1 MKQKILSLFMLVI
14 LIIFISACHTG
25 KKDIETAKSQDVKTN
40 TQIGDIDKKVE
51 EVLSQMTL
59 QEKVGQVS
67 QVDIHYLMKKQ
78 WEKGGLDPKRLE
90 EVIVKYNIGSILSGG
105 GGSPDNNT
113 PIEWVKMVNEI
124 QSYTEKTRLKIP
136 IIYGV
141 DAVHGHNNLK
151 GSVIY
156 PHNLGVAA
164 TWNPELASKSAS
176 LTANELYASGIR
188 WNFAPVLDVSM
199 DPRWGRT
206 YETFGEDTYLVSV
219 MGRSIIEGIQE
230 SGKVAASAKHFLS
243 YGAANNGQDRQ
254 STDFSDRT
262 LQEIFLPPFREAVKA
277 GAKTV
282 MINSGDVNG
291 VPVHSSKELMTDL
304 LKEELGFEGFIISDW
319 EDVRKLEYY
328 HKLVPSLEEALTVS
342 FNAGLDMT
350 MIPMSI
356 DDIKT
361 LEELVK
367 SGKILEERLDDAVR
381 KILKVKYEIGLFE
394 DKYGDENKAAE
405 LAGNEESINTAKQMA
420 LESLTLLKNENNIL
434 PITKEKKNILI
445 VGPVADSKRML
456 CGGWTIGWQGAD
468 EKDLV
473 LGETILQVVKKK
485 EGINVIYVPNY
496 EDEEKVREAAKKADM
511 AIAALGEEPYAEYEG
526 DTESLDI
533 AIEQQ
538 KLLHILEEE
547 KIPTAVVLV
556 SGRPLTIEW
565 ASKNMDAILW
575 AYLPGT
581 EGGSAIIDTLFGDYN
596 PGGRLP
602 ITIPKNIGQLPITY
616 NSRQTSNY
624 DPLYPFGHGLSYT
637 KFQYSKISIPDKV
650 SAGDNLRVSLNL
662 KNIGEYAG
670 DEVVL
675 LYFNEMYTEVIPRR
689 KQLAAFSRIHLEK
702 GEEKKV
708 ELGISQE
715 QLKILGHDMKWMNKE
730 RDIQIQIGDIKKVVH
745 ITK

>member
-1 MKQKILSLFMLVI
+1 MKQRILFLFMLVI
-14 LIIFISACHTG
+14 LIIFISACNTD
-25 KKDIETAKSQDVKTN
+25 KKDTETAKSQEVKTN
-40 TQIGDIDKKVE
+40 GQIGDIDKRVE

-78 WEKGGLDPKRLE
+78 WEKGGLDPARLE

-113 PIEWVKMVNEI
+113 PTEWVKMVNEI

-141 DAVHGHNNLK
+141 DAVHGHNTLK

-188 WNFAPVLDVSM
+188 WNFAPSLDVAR

-219 MGRSIIEGIQE
+219 MGRSIIEGIQG
-230 SGKVAASAKHFLS
+230 SGKVAASTKHFLS

-254 STDFSDRT
+254 PTDFSDRT
-262 LQEIFLPPFREAVKA
+262 LQEIFLPPFREAIKA
-277 GAKTV
+277 GVKTV

-291 VPVHSSKELMTDL
+291 VPVHSSKELMTDV

-328 HKLVPSLEEALTVS
+328 HKIVPSLEEALTVS

-356 DDIKT
+356 DDIKI

-394 DKYGDENKAAE
+394 DKYGDENKAE
-405 LAGNEESINTAKQMA
+405 GLAGSEESINTAKQMA

-434 PITKEKKNILI
+434 PITKEKRNILV
-445 VGPVADSKRML
+445 VGPVADSKRIL
-456 CGGWTIGWQGAD
+456 CGGWTIGWQGAE

-473 LGETILQVVKKK
+473 LGETILQAVKKK

-496 EDEEKVREAAKKADM
+496 ADEEKVRDAAKKADM
-511 AIAALGEEPYAEYEG
+511 AIATLGEEPYAEYEG

-547 KIPTAVVLV
+547 KIPTAVVFV

-581 EGGSAIIDTLFGDYN
+581 EGGSAIVDTLFGDYN

-624 DPLYPFGHGLSYT
+624 DPLYSFGHGLSYT
-637 KFQYSKISIPDKV
+637 KFQYSKISIPNKV
-650 SAGDNLRVSLNL
+650 SVGGNLRISLNL

-670 DEVVL
+670 DEVIQV
-675 LYFNEMYTEVIPRR
+675 YFSEMYTQVIPRR

-708 ELGISQE
+708 ELEISQE

-730 RDIQIQIGDIKKVVH
+730 RDIQIQIEDINKVVH